1 VIDFFFGPM
10 RFLDSTFQKYSIQV
24 SFISIILRI
33 LGAVFSLTGLFGI
46 AALFTHC
53 VKWYSC
59 PSDGF
64 TQRLVQKTG
73 SFTQN
78 TLPQVENCQ
87 VGHVDLLFHPT
98 HTRLRGLHINNK
110 ATQQL

>member
-1 VIDFFFGPM
+1 M
-10 RFLDSTFQKYSIQV
+10 RFLDATFQKHSIQL

-33 LGAVFSLTGLFGI
+33 LGVVFSLTGLFGI

-53 VKWYSC
+53 VKWCSC

-64 TQRLVQKTG
+64 TQMLVQKTG

-87 VGHVDLLFHPT
+87 VAHVDLLFHPT
-98 HTRLRGLHINNK
+98 QTRLLGLHINNK